1 MGEPVPIRRLFE
13 THLTVSDLELRRARF
28 LKTHPGV
35 EAKAQVHGAT
45 GRAWEGKSATP
56 QAVEE
61 YERGLQLDPLNL
73 ALHQAYW
80 ALKRRASAPEGT
92 RA

>member
-1 MGEPVPIRRLFE
+1 V
-13 THLTVSDLELRRARF
+13 V
-28 LKTHPGV
+28 
-35 EAKAQVHGAT
+35 AKA
-45 GRAWEGKSATP
+45 WEVKSATP

-73 ALHQAYW
+73 ALHQAYS
-80 ALKRRASAPEGT
+80 ALKRRAQSPEGT